1 MESDAVRVRL
11 RVQGDDPDEVRNL
24 RSWLQQERD
33 VRTHGD
39 LRYAETVGGNEMG
52 VGVEM
57 LSLIVGSG
65 LTLVQLGLAIAQW
78 RDTRRPAPVVTISR
92 ETDDGRTITLETSDP
107 DAVATAMRELGGS

>member
-1 MESDAVRVRL
+1 MESDAVRVVL

-24 RSWLQQERD
+24 RSWLQEERD
-33 VRTHGD
+33 VRAHGD
-39 LRYAETVGGNEMG
+39 LRYADTLGGNEMG

-78 RDTRRPAPVVTISR
+78 RDTRRAAPTVTITR
-92 ETDDGRTITLETSDP
+92 ETEDGRTVTIETSDP
-107 DAVATAMRELGGS
+107 AAVEAAMRELSGS